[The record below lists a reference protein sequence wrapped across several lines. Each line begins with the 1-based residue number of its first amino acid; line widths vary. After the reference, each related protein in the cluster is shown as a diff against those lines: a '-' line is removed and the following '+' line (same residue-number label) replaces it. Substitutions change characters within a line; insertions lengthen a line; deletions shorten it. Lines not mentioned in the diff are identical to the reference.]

1 MIKLEKPDIDVESII
16 TDCIANLTKQP
27 ILTHINASQ
36 PTIVLKS
43 EKYNELAEK
52 GQLGTLETHTI
63 VEGGATKDD
72 MVWLYDNKFVADG
85 GRKYYDLSLIHISEP
100 TRPY

>member
-27 ILTHINASQ
+27 ILTHINASH

-52 GQLGTLETHTI
+52 GQLGTLNT
-63 VEGGATKDD
+63 
-72 MVWLYDNKFVADG
+72 
-85 GRKYYDLSLIHISEP
+85 YYS
-100 TRPY
+100 